1 MGIGGREF
9 ISVSGFDSIYVWID
23 RVAARLP
30 QTAGKEMLDK
40 IGKNMVRSIRLN
52 IKADTI
58 YGSEHPGR
66 LGKSFAVES
75 KGKFRIAII
84 STHPGARAANDGMMS
99 FKRGKFRRRFPGG
112 AWRTIPGR
120 GKVMTKSRAMHFVE
134 HAVIDVT
141 KSMDGVIEK
150 SMRRRGF
157 T

>member
-9 ISVSGFDSIYVWID
+9 ISVSGFDSFYVWLD
-23 RVAARLP
+23 RVAAKIPR
-30 QTAGKEMLDK
+30 TAGKEMLEN
-40 IGKNMVRSIRLN
+40 IGKKMVKSIRLN
-52 IKADTI
+52 IRADTI

-66 LGKSFAVES
+66 LGKSFAVEP
-75 KGKFRIAII
+75 KGPYRIAIT
-84 STHPGARAANDGMMS
+84 STHPGARAANDGMRT

-112 AWRTIPGR
+112 VWRTIPGR

-141 KSMDGVIEK
+141 KSMDGIIEK